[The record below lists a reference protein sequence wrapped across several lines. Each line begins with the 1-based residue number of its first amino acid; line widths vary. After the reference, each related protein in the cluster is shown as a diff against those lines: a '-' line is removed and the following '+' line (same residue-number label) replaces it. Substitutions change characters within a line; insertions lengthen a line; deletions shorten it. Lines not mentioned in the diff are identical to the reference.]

1 MNYIC
6 AMSTSTVLPICVRA
20 LLRPAF
26 WAVIFITAVMSC
38 DSGAASSPEVIRRF
52 DREVLSYSMLDSAER
67 KAFRDSFGCAADV
80 VAAIVTGGEC
90 RNADD
95 TFLERYSSDPKMR
108 FYVPAIEQR
117 LGSLDS
123 VEMSLGLARGN
134 ALRMLP
140 AVNWP
145 DIYGVVLT
153 YNQSVVSADSVML
166 VGLNHYLGP
175 DYEPYSYFD
184 EYQRYAKQKRLIP
197 YHVAEALV
205 SLAYPYRPSDDATA
219 LSRMVYEGAVV
230 ESVLRLL
237 DSADIPAALGYTD
250 EGYDWAVKNEAP
262 AWNAMI
268 EKNLVHTADM
278 AEIDRLVRPAPHTT
292 ILHPSSPG
300 RMGRFIGHRI
310 VRSYLSEH
318 ADATLTEILD
328 SAFYNSPQVLINS
341 AYYPE

>member
-1 MNYIC
+1 
-6 AMSTSTVLPICVRA
+6 MSTSRVMPICFSPLFNLAV
-20 LLRPAF
+20 
-26 WAVIFITAVMSC
+26 WTVIFATVFMSC
-38 DSGAASSPEVIRRF
+38 DRDAASAPDVIRRF
-52 DREVLSYSMLDSAER
+52 DRDVLAYSELDSLGR

-80 VAAIVTGGEC
+80 VAAIVTGGEQ
-90 RNADD
+90 RSADNA
-95 TFLERYSSDPKMR
+95 FLERYSVDPKMR
-108 FYVPAIEQR
+108 FYVPAIERR

-123 VEMSLGLARGN
+123 VEMSLGQARDNVGG
-134 ALRMLP
+134 MLP
-140 AVNWP
+140 AVRWP
-145 DIYGVVLT
+145 EIYGVVLT

-205 SLAYPYRPSDDATA
+205 SLAYPYRPSADATA

-237 DSADIPAALGYTD
+237 HSTDIPAALGYTD
-250 EGYDWAVKNEAP
+250 EAYEWAVNNEAP

-268 EKNLVHTADM
+268 EKSLVHTSDPT
-278 AEIDRLVRPAPHTT
+278 EIDRLVRPAPHTS

-310 VRSYLSEH
+310 VRSYMSGH
-318 ADATLTEILD
+318 AGVPLTEILD